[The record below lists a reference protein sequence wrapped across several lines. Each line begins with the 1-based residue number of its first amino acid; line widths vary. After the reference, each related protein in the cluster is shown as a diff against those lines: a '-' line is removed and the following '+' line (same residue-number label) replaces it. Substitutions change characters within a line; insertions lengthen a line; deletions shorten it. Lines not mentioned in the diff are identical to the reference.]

1 MPGFFTPPGI
11 RWSPLSILYPHVQN
25 SLTSLSRPL
34 PLPDIGW
41 DPIICTCSSPMSFR
55 PFLSI
60 HPCSLPHFTCLSSL
74 PYPPRPSRL
83 PSPLQ
88 PPAARILCLA
98 IIYTHPADL
107 LHLSFSSSTSHSAS
121 ASLSHPP
128 PIEPAI
134 SCMATSPRK
143 RARWHSTGSGPTS
156 TCRSYCPS
164 SRQQQGDDIK
174 SWIICDQTRIQSVA
188 ESLKIRKIN

>member
-11 RWSPLSILYPHVQN
+11 RWSALSILYPHVQN
-25 SLTSLSRPL
+25 SLTSLPRPL

-41 DPIICTCSSPMSFR
+41 DPIICTCSSPMSFH

-60 HPCSLPHFTCLSSL
+60 QPCSLPHFTCLSSL
-74 PYPPRPSRL
+74 PHRPRPSPPPHSNPPPPGYYVWPLSTLIPRIYSIYLFPL
-83 PSPLQ
+83 PLPTPPL
-88 PPAARILCLA
+88 R
-98 IIYTHPADL
+98 
-107 LHLSFSSSTSHSAS
+107 
-121 ASLSHPP
+121 LSHPP

-134 SCMATSPRK
+134 SWMATSTRK
-143 RARWHSTGSGPTS
+143 HARWHSTGSGPTS

-164 SRQQQGDDIK
+164 ARQQQGDNIK

-188 ESLKIRKIN
+188 ESLKIKKIS

>member
-1 MPGFFTPPGI
+1 MEPIIYTLPACAKQPYLSVSATPASRHWMG
-11 RWSPLSILYPHVQN
+11 SHYLHLFLSHVLPPISIHS
-25 SLTSLSRPL
+25 SLLTTSLYL
-34 PLPDIGW
+34 PLFP
-41 DPIICTCSSPMSFR
+41 PIPSP
-55 PFLSI
+55 PFS
-60 HPCSLPHFTCLSSL
+60 P
-74 PYPPRPSRL
+74 